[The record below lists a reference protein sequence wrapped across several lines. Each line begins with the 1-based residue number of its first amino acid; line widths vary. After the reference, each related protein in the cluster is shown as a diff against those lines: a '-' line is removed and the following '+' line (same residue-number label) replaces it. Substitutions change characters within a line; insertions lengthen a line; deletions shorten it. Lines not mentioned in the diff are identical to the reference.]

1 KEYVQAD
8 IQFFKH
14 AFAYLLQRLL
24 SDAQET
30 TKTTYSNPKGWVEVA
45 YMFALTSPGD
55 SIAVDALR
63 QHLVE
68 EGGEDAEKKVSNDV
82 IGPVT
87 DGPDAD
93 EDRANDEGMVEAGK
107 GRWQNSKSLDKGKNK
122 AKPKSRKGPRESKAG
137 RVP

>member
-1 KEYVQAD
+1 MGVYDKYPKDFVKMRSKKGLSGKKPPKTLVDAHGNRKEYVQAD

-68 EGGEDAEKKVSNDV
+68 EGGEDAE
-82 IGPVT
+82 
-87 DGPDAD
+87 
-93 EDRANDEGMVEAGK
+93 
-107 GRWQNSKSLDKGKNK
+107 NK
-122 AKPKSRKGPRESKAG
+122 ACA
-137 RVP
+137 